1 MEGLKAFAWGLYA
14 FAQFCSVDKISVYT
28 IKNAFNSICYKA

>member
-1 MEGLKAFAWGLYA
+1 MEGFFWRFIC

-28 IKNAFNSICYKA
+28 IKYAFNSIYYKA